1 MIDLSGLVAQV
12 CNIAVDTGAFLR
24 EQRAAF
30 DRSVVQ
36 EKGPHD
42 YVSYVDKASEQRL
55 VEALAALLPEA
66 GFVTEEKTTG
76 QYAGEEYCWDFPT
89 IASASA
95 LWCSDSS
102 GKCMVR

>member
-30 DRSVVQ
+30 DRSVVR

-42 YVSYVDKASEQRL
+42 YVSYVDKASERRL
-55 VEALAALLPEA
+55 VEALAALLPQWPRGA
-66 GFVTEEKTTG
+66 GIERTCPRTSDETSEE
-76 QYAGEEYCWDFPT
+76 
-89 IASASA
+89 
-95 LWCSDSS
+95 SS
-102 GKCMVR
+102 